1 MRNSKLKLLLLTFRD
16 LKVSVTLISISI
28 VVNVFL
34 EEVRVWVQER
44 MC

>member
-28 VVNVFL
+28 VVNVLL